1 MRENGRSLPTS
12 SRRGLDVCVAASAV
26 AAHSTTP
33 SRLIR
38 LRLSMK
44 NVERFGKW
52 LQDKRNFLKYSL
64 VASGI
69 PAAAISICVSG
80 RDDGLLY

>member
-38 LRLSMK
+38 LRLELEYQHFDTVPNM
-44 NVERFGKW
+44 VGKGEDNTGTR
-52 LQDKRNFLKYSL
+52 LGATDH
-64 VASGI
+64 AS
-69 PAAAISICVSG
+69 A
-80 RDDGLLY
+80 